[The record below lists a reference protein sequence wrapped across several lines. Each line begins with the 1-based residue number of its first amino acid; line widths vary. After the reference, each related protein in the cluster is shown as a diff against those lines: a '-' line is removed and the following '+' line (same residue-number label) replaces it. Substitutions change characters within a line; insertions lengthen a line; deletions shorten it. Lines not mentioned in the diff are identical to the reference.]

1 MTTTM
6 TAGVCRVCGCTD
18 DDCSGCVERTGEPCY
33 WVKSDLCSACAGVAY
48 LDDAALAATWCS
60 LTDAVIDPA
69 WLAQPADATDAAAA
83 RATAAAEAEIERR
96 GLMGLVRAMYETRR
110 ADVRRRVVGARAN

>member
-1 MTTTM
+1 MS
-6 TAGVCRVCGCTD
+6 RHD
-18 DDCSGCVERTGEPCY
+18 D
-33 WVKSDLCSACAGVAY
+33 LAAGVAY
-48 LDDAALAATWCS
+48 LDAADHVAAAAALSDAALAATWCS

-83 RATAAAEAEIERR
+83 RATAAAEAELERR